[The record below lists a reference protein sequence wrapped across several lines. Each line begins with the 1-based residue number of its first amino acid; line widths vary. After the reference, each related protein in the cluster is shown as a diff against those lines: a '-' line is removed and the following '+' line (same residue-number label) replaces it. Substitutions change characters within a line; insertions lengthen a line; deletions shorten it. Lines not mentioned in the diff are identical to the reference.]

1 MQKKRLIVIGG
12 VAAGMSAAS
21 KARRLDPDLDIVV
34 FERGEYVSYGACGLP
49 YYIGGLTESKE
60 RLIARTPREFEKMGI
75 KVFTSHEVIDVNFE
89 EKTVKARNVKNNG
102 ILTKSYD
109 SLVIATG
116 AEPIIVPF
124 PGVDLENVLTLS
136 TIPDADK
143 IKEIAS
149 NDDIKD
155 VVLIGGG
162 YINLELI
169 DAMTLL
175 GKNVRIIERMDT
187 LLNKFDNEFGEM
199 VKKESEKHGVSV
211 HTGESL
217 EEIIG
222 NNKVEKIKTDKGE
235 YPADLVIMALGIR
248 PNTGF
253 IKDSGIEMLK
263 NGAIVVDKKG
273 RTSIPDVYSAGDCA
287 TIYHK
292 IKKEN
297 VYIPLGTNAN
307 KQGKIVGSV
316 IGGEDINFSGILGT
330 AVLKL
335 LDMTFGM
342 TGLTEKEAKN
352 LSIDYG
358 TITVDAPNHA
368 GTYPGM
374 KKITIK
380 LVYENNTHKI
390 LGAQLAGEDGVAKR
404 VDVLALAID
413 RGMTAKELGMV
424 DFSYSPP
431 YATPW
436 DAVAIAANAVK

>member
-1 MQKKRLIVIGG
+1 MQKRRLIVIGG

-330 AVLKL
+330 AVLKF

-358 TITVDAPNHA
+358 TITVETPNHA

-390 LGAQLAGEDGVAKR
+390 LGAQLTGEDGVAKR

-413 RGMTAKELGMV
+413 RGMTTEELGMV